1 MFLVGPHAA
10 SPLVHRYNFV
20 GVYPTSDT
28 GWNTVRPPPARSTN
42 RRSSPAARRCAQDGD
57 RTGDECKWD
66 DFDCKKDN
74 NDVAFVSEIAALL
87 ASKGSIGRLYAYGVR
102 AARLPSPSCR
112 SC

>member
-1 MFLVGPHAA
+1 MFLAGPHAA

-28 GWNTVRPPPARSTN
+28 GWNTVRPPPRPLHRTGSGAHL
-42 RRSSPAARRCAQDGD
+42 PRCAQDGD

-74 NDVAFVSEIAALL
+74 NDVTFVSEIAALL

-102 AARLPSPSCR
+102 AARLPSPSRR
-112 SC
+112 SR